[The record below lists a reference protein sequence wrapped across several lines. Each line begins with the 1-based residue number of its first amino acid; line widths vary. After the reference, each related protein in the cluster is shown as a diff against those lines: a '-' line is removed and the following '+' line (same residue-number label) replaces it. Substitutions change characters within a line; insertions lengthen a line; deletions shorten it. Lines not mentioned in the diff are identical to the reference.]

1 MFSNVL
7 IEKPKIKGLKNID
20 LPHELPFYNELNI
33 YEMLKVFVWYAR
45 TYQVKIVDSKDP
57 LAQLEANKS
66 SIKDLFKNLF
76 DEIKG
81 FKHHAT
87 VKASLRKHTKNE
99 DIEFASTYFD
109 STTKTVINLKYDL
122 YKSFK

>member
-45 TYQVKIVDSKDP
+45 TYQVKIVD
-57 LAQLEANKS
+57 
-66 SIKDLFKNLF
+66 
-76 DEIKG
+76 
-81 FKHHAT
+81 
-87 VKASLRKHTKNE
+87 
-99 DIEFASTYFD
+99 
-109 STTKTVINLKYDL
+109 
-122 YKSFK
+122 